1 MNPVAPSRAPRLPR
15 TGRPAITDED
25 RSRSVSFGALLAA
38 DWHRIQ
44 HTWMLPLTV
53 IGPAGVTLLGV
64 VLFLLRG
71 EWLLSGFDPARHS
84 GIDLVLSQLGL
95 IEVFA
100 LCLGTTLLASMIV
113 DVEHRSDTWKAFFA
127 LPVGRWKAYLAKF
140 TWVAVLLA
148 VASLLMALGY
158 AVIVYWQGIGP
169 VAWDTLGGV
178 IALPWIGTLPLLAF
192 QLFVSTALKNQA
204 LPLALG
210 IITPM
215 FGMGLSGL
223 PAWLPWRLP
232 GEALDVAAAAGAAS
246 LGSNVTTSLSAT
258 GIVVAAL
265 CGVAVMLAAG
275 ITTLNRKEIV

>member
-1 MNPVAPSRAPRLPR
+1 MNPATPARAPRLPR
-15 TGRPAITDED
+15 TGNPARADEN
-25 RSRSVSFGALLAA
+25 RTRSVSFGALLVA
-38 DWHRIQ
+38 DWRRIQ

-71 EWLLSGFDPARHS
+71 EWLLAGFDPARHS
-84 GIDLVLSQLGL
+84 GLDIVLAQLGL

-113 DVEHRSDTWKAFFA
+113 DVEHRSDTWKTLFA

-158 AVIVYWQGIGP
+158 AAIVYWQGIDP
-169 VAWDTLGGV
+169 VAWDTLAGV
-178 IALPWIGTLPLLAF
+178 VFFPWVGTLPLLAF
-192 QLFVSTALKNQA
+192 QLFVSTGLKNQA

-223 PAWLPWRLP
+223 PVWLPWRLP
-232 GEALDVAAAAGAAS
+232 GEALDVAAAAGAVS
-246 LGSNVTTSLSAT
+246 LGSNITTSLSAT
-258 GIVVAAL
+258 GIVAAAV
-265 CGVAVMLAAG
+265 CGVVILLAAG
-275 ITTLNRKEIV
+275 IAMLDRKEIV